1 MKSAIL
7 SIALAASFLLPA
19 VGQVS
24 SGAIYGQVEDAS
36 GAIVSA
42 VLITARMGTTGFTRT
57 TRSSESG
64 TFQID
69 NLTPGTYTVI
79 ASNEGFQTLIET
91 GVTVEI
97 NQRSRLNLQLSVGAP
112 HDSLTVAATVSSL
125 QSEDSTIGYRL
136 DSQTFTQFP
145 LDQRNVI
152 SLVTLGPGAIPRQLG
167 GFVHDA
173 DNDIQQGSRGSV
185 ALNPPINGSRP
196 SMNSFLLDG
205 AYNTDRNTFA
215 IVVTPPLESVQEFRI
230 QSSMAPVGASQS
242 GGGVVDVV
250 TKSGG
255 REFHGSGFDYL
266 RNEFSGA
273 RSYFDD
279 PKLQRPIFRRNQFGG
294 SLGGPVGIPATFFFA
309 TYEGLRGK
317 SASSSL
323 QLVPNTA
330 QRGGDFSAA
339 TQIFDPLS
347 IDSAT
352 GSRTAFPGDLI
363 PAPRIDPIA
372 HKYLAQFEPLPNR
385 TGGTSNYLDTT
396 PSTNDNDSGSVRLD
410 HQFQHS
416 GLLFGRYTFNND
428 RGGIGSYF
436 PLRPTTE
443 TLFAQQALI
452 GYSTGRVLWNNEA
465 RASFARLRLF
475 DVAQNQG
482 GVNIAKQLG
491 ILDPPTDPTTFGL
504 PYFFLSDF
512 STVTDDPTLPQTQ
525 RDNVFNLSDVFSLAR
540 GKQVYRFGVDWVA
553 FQLNYRQSNA
563 VRGQYSYSGAWTA
576 NAGAAGTGEALAD
589 FLLGYPLMT
598 QRQVGVA
605 QGYLRQNSFAIFAQ
619 QDWRVTNRLTLD
631 LGIRYEYS
639 TPFSDARHQL
649 MNLDYSSQAGPP
661 QLVNVGQSSNPN
673 RLNLAPRVG
682 LAWRLPSFSASRGET
697 VFRAGYGIFFSPEL
711 AIEAYDLVLNNTRNE
726 LNITNGSGLPTLTT
740 LNGFPVS
747 SSSGLPNYFGLDRNA
762 ATPYVQQWNAGFQ
775 HELPGAVLLEAAYVG
790 SRGTHLGRFDRFN
803 TALHTETG
811 ENLAPRPGDLQSLRT
826 FPSLGPII
834 QRKHIA
840 NSSYNSLQLKA
851 EKRFRRNLTFLV
863 SYVWSKSI
871 DDADSIVPGLFD
883 SAGAQDERN
892 LRLERSLSFFNVGRR
907 LSGGV
912 VYNLPGG
919 KAFHGVVHGWA
930 LSAMATLQDGT
941 PLDPIYKFA
950 DIANAGTFERPNV
963 VPGQSISLPPGQ
975 RTPDHWFNTA
985 GFSTP
990 APYTFGNAGRNIIP
1004 GPGNEVVDLALHK
1017 KFSIGERMGAE
1028 FRAEGFNVLNHPNLG
1043 IPGPYPDFG
1052 PYFGKIFTSGQ
1063 PRRFQV
1069 AARLDF

>member
-1 MKSAIL
+1 MKLTIVRVAV
-7 SIALAASFLLPA
+7 AASFMFPA
-19 VGQVS
+19 MSQVS

-36 GAIVSA
+36 GAVVSN
-42 VLITARMGTTGFTRT
+42 VLITARQESTGFTRT
-57 TRSSESG
+57 TLSGDSG
-64 TFQID
+64 TYEID
-69 NLTPGTYTVI
+69 NLAPGMYTLT
-79 ASNEGFQTLIET
+79 ATRQGFQTLIET
-91 GVTVEI
+91 QVLVEI
-97 NQRSRLNLQLSVGAP
+97 NQKGRLDLPLSLGES
-112 HDSLTVAATVSSL
+112 HDSLTVAAAVSPL

-136 DSQTFTQFP
+136 DSPTFTQFP
-145 LDQRNVI
+145 LDERNVI

-230 QSSMAPVGASQS
+230 QSSMASVGASQS

-255 REFHGSGFDYL
+255 REFHGNGFEYL
-266 RNEFSGA
+266 RNEFAGA
-273 RSYFDD
+273 RGYFDD
-279 PKLQRPIFRRNQFGG
+279 PNLQRPIFRRNQFGG
-294 SLGGPVGIPATFFFA
+294 SLGGPAGIPATFFFA
-309 TYEGLRGK
+309 SYEGLRGK

-323 QLVPNTA
+323 QLVPDIA
-330 QRGGDFSAA
+330 QRVGDFSGGN
-339 TQIFDPLS
+339 QIFDPLS
-347 IDSAT
+347 TDSVTAA
-352 GSRTAFPGDLI
+352 RTALPGNLI
-363 PAPRIDPIA
+363 PGQRIDPIA
-372 HKYLAQFEPLPNR
+372 SKYLSQFEPLPNR
-385 TGGTSNYLDTT
+385 TGGTSNYLDAA
-396 PSTNDNDSGSVRLD
+396 PSTSDDDSGSVRLD
-410 HQFQHS
+410 HQFQHA

-428 RGGIGSYF
+428 RGGIGGNF
-436 PLRPTTE
+436 PLRPTSE
-443 TLFAQQALI
+443 TLLAQQALV
-452 GYSTGRVLWNNEA
+452 GYSTGRVMWNNEA

-482 GVNIAKQLG
+482 GTNIAKELG
-491 ILDPPTDPTTFGL
+491 ILDPPTDPTAFGL

-525 RDNVFNLSDVFSLAR
+525 RDNILNLSDVFSLVR
-540 GKQVYRFGVDWVA
+540 GKRVYRIGADWVA

-576 NAGAAGTGEALAD
+576 NGGAPGTGEALAD

-598 QRQVGVA
+598 QRQVGEA
-605 QGYLRQNSFAIFAQ
+605 QGYLRQNSYAFFAQ
-619 QDWRVTNRLTLD
+619 QDWRVTNRVTID
-631 LGIRYEYS
+631 LGIRYEYAS
-639 TPFSDARHQL
+639 PFSDARHQL
-649 MNLDYSSQAGPP
+649 KNLDYTTLPNPP
-661 QLVNVGQSSNPN
+661 QLVSVEQSSNPN
-673 RLNLAPRVG
+673 RLNFAPRVG
-682 LAWRLPSFSASRGET
+682 LAWRLPNFAASHGES

-711 AIEAYDLVLNNTRNE
+711 AVEAYDLVLNNTRNE
-726 LNITNGSGLPTLTT
+726 LNITSGAGLPTLTT
-740 LNGFPVS
+740 YNGFPVS

-762 ATPYVQQWNAGFQ
+762 PTPYVQQWNAGLQ
-775 HELPGAVLLEAAYVG
+775 HELPGAILVEADYVG
-790 SRGTHLGRFDRFN
+790 SKGTHLGRFDRLN

-863 SYVWSKSI
+863 SYVWAKSI
-871 DDADSIVPGLFD
+871 DDADSVVPGLFD

-892 LRLERSLSFFNVGRR
+892 LRLERGLSFFNVGRR

-912 VYNLPGG
+912 VYNLPAGG
-919 KAFHGVVHGWA
+919 TLHGALRGWS
-930 LSAMATLQDGT
+930 LSAVATLQDGT
-941 PLDPIYKFA
+941 PLDPLYKFA

-963 VPGQSISLPPGQ
+963 VPGQSVSLPPNQ

-985 GFSTP
+985 AFSTP
-990 APYTFGNAGRNIIP
+990 APYTFGNAGRDIIP
-1004 GPGNEVVDLALHK
+1004 GPGNEVMDLALHK
-1017 KFSIGERMGAE
+1017 RFAIGERAAAE
-1028 FRAEGFNVLNHPNLG
+1028 IRAESFNVLNHPNLG

-1052 PYFGKIFTSGQ
+1052 PYFGKIFTAGQ
-1063 PRRFQV
+1063 PRRFQI
-1069 AARLDF
+1069 ATRFEF